1 MRYLASHENT
11 TRVTSDFPL
20 ELYYV
25 DMLHPRYEMP
35 FHWHMECELLLV
47 LQGEFTLLTDGQ
59 SYTLHPGNSAFLSS
73 GAVHGGIPK
82 DCGYECLVFDLNHLI
97 KNYGGLFQQKY
108 AGLFSPETQI
118 NVLYPAGT
126 PCGQIISDLFA
137 AMKDKNNGY
146 EFFTIGMLW
155 QLLGQILREHLFTV
169 LTPSSRH
176 FVQDSDQI
184 KQVLDYIRRN
194 YASQLSLSDLAKVL
208 QLSPEHF
215 CRVFR
220 SIIGKS
226 PIDYLNYYRVE
237 CACELLCTSSDSIT
251 EIAYSCGFHD
261 LSYFNRI
268 FRRYKSISPG
278 RYRRQYI
285 GSYKNLIY

>member
-1 MRYLASHENT
+1 MA
-11 TRVTSDFPL
+11 
-20 ELYYV
+20 
-25 DMLHPRYEMP
+25 
-35 FHWHMECELLLV
+35 
-47 LQGEFTLLTDGQ
+47 
-59 SYTLHPGNSAFLSS
+59 
-73 GAVHGGIPK
+73 
-82 DCGYECLVFDLNHLI
+82 
-97 KNYGGLFQQKY
+97 
-108 AGLFSPETQI
+108 
-118 NVLYPAGT
+118 
-126 PCGQIISDLFA
+126 A

-155 QLLGQILREHLFTV
+155 QLLGQILQEHLFTV

-268 FRRYKSISPG
+268 FPP
-278 RYRRQYI
+278 
-285 GSYKNLIY
+285 L